1 MRLFKKLSLL
11 AFMTFLSVGI
21 CSTFGLETSNKAH
34 TIENNVQT
42 VANAQHFFGGNIK
55 SAATY
60 NPTEKEALLNSS
72 TISAEISKFAYSD
85 MSVFVT
91 AKIKSSTPEIF
102 TLGYYGKD
110 NSIAAKL
117 SLKVMDANG
126 NVLPDIFTGDVPK
139 PASPNETATFLSSN
153 YQPEITIE
161 TSIAIPYGTTVVN
174 ESVELRNVFYVEESA
189 LKDDGTRDR
198 TVHLENSFTKTV
210 KVRKA
215 FQAQQFSTFAT
226 FTPRT
231 VTKYCGYYAVAFDFN
246 NTLTVDQY
254 LEINKILNPI
264 FATGNNKVNVENLKT
279 GKTYV
284 NTRIILTKNL
294 STYVIEDLDGV
305 VHTVPAIPANNSTS
319 FGNNNVVFNFP
330 AEGIN
335 GVKNFYLSKPMLT
348 ISVVN
353 KETNKEV
360 ASSSFSYRFGE
371 VGCGIAEIKNYDGSV
386 AVAANPIAP
395 VDADL
400 IAILIFVGI
409 TVIFLAACLTMFFY
423 KKNKYKDNEFKRV
436 DPIAYLKTSI
446 IAYIFFVIGGLDIY
460 YLAMRTNGLNNS
472 ELFANPVDIIV
483 IVFTLVTFLL
493 GCYFIRKYYISIKE
507 TIEKN
512 RRERLNLNNKTE
524 DDTGTISAQFAKT
537 ASSKEE
543 KPSTNE
549 TK

>member
-34 TIENNVQT
+34 NTIENNVQT

-55 SAATY
+55 SAATF

-72 TISAEISKFAYSD
+72 SISCEISKFAYSD

-91 AKIKSSTPEIF
+91 AKVKTSIPEIF
-102 TLGYYGKD
+102 TIGYYGEG
-110 NSIAAKL
+110 NSISAKL
-117 SLKVMDANG
+117 SLKVKDSNG
-126 NVLPDIFTGDVPK
+126 NVLPETFTGYVPK
-139 PASPNETATFLSSN
+139 PAKEAGTFLSTH
-153 YQPEITIE
+153 YQPEILIE
-161 TSIAIPYGTTVVN
+161 TFISIPYGTTVVN
-174 ESVELRNVFYVEESA
+174 ESAELENIFYVEEK
-189 LKDDGTRDR
+189 LKEDGTREK
-198 TVHLENSFTKTV
+198 TVYLDHSFTKTV
-210 KVRKA
+210 KVRKS

-226 FTPRT
+226 FTPKT

-246 NTLTVDQY
+246 NTLTIDRY

-264 FATGNNKVNVENLKT
+264 FVSGNKGINVENLKN
-279 GKTYV
+279 GKTYI
-284 NTRIILTKNL
+284 NTTITLSKNL

-305 VHTVPAIPANNSTS
+305 IHTIPAIATDKSTT

-330 AEGIN
+330 VEGIN
-335 GVKNFYLSKPMLT
+335 EVKNFYLSKPMLT
-348 ISVVN
+348 INVIN

-360 ASSSFSYRFGE
+360 SSSKFSYRFGE

-386 AVAANPIAP
+386 AVAANPITP

-423 KKNKYKDNEFKRV
+423 KKNKHKDNEFKRV

-446 IAYIFFVIGGLDIY
+446 IAYIFFAIGGLDIY

>member
-34 TIENNVQT
+34 NTIENNVQT

-55 SAATY
+55 SAATF

-72 TISAEISKFAYSD
+72 SISCEISKFAYSD

-91 AKIKSSTPEIF
+91 AKVKTSIPEIF
-102 TLGYYGKD
+102 TIGYYGEG
-110 NSIAAKL
+110 NSISAKL
-117 SLKVMDANG
+117 SLKVKDSNG
-126 NVLPDIFTGDVPK
+126 NVLPETFTGYVPK
-139 PASPNETATFLSSN
+139 PAKEAGTFLSTH
-153 YQPEITIE
+153 YQPEILIE
-161 TSIAIPYGTTVVN
+161 TFISIPYGTTVVN
-174 ESVELRNVFYVEESA
+174 ESAELENIFYVEEK
-189 LKDDGTRDR
+189 LKEDGTREK
-198 TVHLENSFTKTV
+198 TVYLDHSFTKTV
-210 KVRKA
+210 KVRKS

-226 FTPRT
+226 FTPKT

-246 NTLTVDQY
+246 NTLTIDRY

-264 FATGNNKVNVENLKT
+264 FVSGNKGINVENLKN
-279 GKTYV
+279 GKTYI
-284 NTRIILTKNL
+284 NTTITLSKNL

-305 VHTVPAIPANNSTS
+305 IHTIPAIATDKSTT

-330 AEGIN
+330 VEGIN

-348 ISVVN
+348 INVIN

-360 ASSSFSYRFGE
+360 SSSKFSYRFGE

-386 AVAANPIAP
+386 AVAANPITP

-423 KKNKYKDNEFKRV
+423 KKNKHKDNEFKRV

-446 IAYIFFVIGGLDIY
+446 IAYIFFAIGGLDIY

>member
-34 TIENNVQT
+34 NTIENNVQT

-55 SAATY
+55 SAATF

-72 TISAEISKFAYSD
+72 NISCEISKFAYSD

-91 AKIKSSTPEIF
+91 AKVKTSIPEIF
-102 TLGYYGKD
+102 TIGYYGEG
-110 NSIAAKL
+110 NSISAKL
-117 SLKVMDANG
+117 SLKVKDSNG
-126 NVLPDIFTGDVPK
+126 NVLPETFTGYVPK
-139 PASPNETATFLSSN
+139 PAKEAGTFLSTK
-153 YQPEITIE
+153 YQPEIPIE
-161 TSIAIPYGTTVVN
+161 TLIPIPYGTTVVN
-174 ESVELRNVFYVEESA
+174 ESVELENVFYVEESA
-189 LKDDGTRDR
+189 LKEDGTRDK

-210 KVRKA
+210 NVRKA
-215 FQAQQFSTFAT
+215 FQAQYFSTFAT
-226 FTPRT
+226 FTPKT

-246 NTLTVDQY
+246 NTLTIDKY

-264 FATGNNKVNVENLKT
+264 FVNGNKGINVENLKN
-279 GKTYV
+279 GKTYI
-284 NTRIILTKNL
+284 NTTITLSKNL
-294 STYVIEDLDGV
+294 STYVVEDLDGV
-305 VHTVPAIPANNSTS
+305 IHTIPAIATDKSTT
-319 FGNNNVVFNFP
+319 FGNNNVVFNFS

-335 GVKNFYLSKPMLT
+335 GVKNFYLSKPMLS
-348 ISVVN
+348 INVIN

-360 ASSSFSYRFGE
+360 ASSKFSYRFGE

-386 AVAANPIAP
+386 AVAANPITP

-446 IAYIFFVIGGLDIY
+446 IAYIFFAIGGLDIY

-537 ASSKEE
+537 SSSKEE

>member
-21 CSTFGLETSNKAH
+21 CSTFGLDTSNKAH
-34 TIENNVQT
+34 NTIENNVQT
-42 VANAQHFFGGNIK
+42 VANAQHFFDGNIK
-55 SAATY
+55 SAATF
-60 NPTEKEALLNSS
+60 NPAEKETLLNSS
-72 TISAEISKFAYSD
+72 SISCEISKFAYSD

-102 TLGYYGKD
+102 TIGYYGEG
-110 NSIAAKL
+110 NSISAKL
-117 SLKVMDANG
+117 SLKVKDANG
-126 NVLPDIFTGDVPK
+126 NVLPDVFTGDVPK
-139 PASPNETATFLSSN
+139 PAKESATFLSTH
-153 YQPEITIE
+153 YQPEILIE
-161 TSIAIPYGTTVVN
+161 TFISIPYGTTVVN
-174 ESVELRNVFYVEESA
+174 ESVELENIFYVEEK
-189 LKDDGTRDR
+189 LKEDGTREK
-198 TVHLENSFTKTV
+198 TVYLDHSFTKTV
-210 KVRKA
+210 NVRKA

-226 FTPRT
+226 FTPKT

-246 NTLTVDQY
+246 NTLTIDKY

-264 FATGNNKVNVENLKT
+264 FVSGNKGINVENLKN
-279 GKTYV
+279 GKTYI
-284 NTRIILTKNL
+284 NTTITLSKNL
-294 STYVIEDLDGV
+294 STYIVEDLDGV
-305 VHTVPAIPANNSTS
+305 IHTIPAIAADKSTS

-330 AEGIN
+330 VEGIN

-348 ISVVN
+348 INVIN

-360 ASSSFSYRFGE
+360 SSSKFSYRFGE

-409 TVIFLAACLTMFFY
+409 TVIFLAACLTQFFY

-446 IAYIFFVIGGLDIY
+446 IAYIFFTIGGLDIY
-460 YLAMRTNGLNNS
+460 FLGMRCNGLNNS

-493 GCYFIRKYYISIKE
+493 GCFFIKKYYTAIKE

-524 DDTGTISAQFAKT
+524 DDSGTISAQFAKT
-537 ASSKEE
+537 ASSTE
-543 KPSTNE
+543 KNTTTNE

>member
-21 CSTFGLETSNKAH
+21 CSTFGLDTSNKAH
-34 TIENNVQT
+34 NTIENNVQT
-42 VANAQHFFGGNIK
+42 VANAQHFFDGNIK
-55 SAATY
+55 RAATF
-60 NPTEKEALLNSS
+60 NPAEKEALLNSS

-110 NSIAAKL
+110 SSIAAKL
-117 SLKVMDANG
+117 SLKVKDASG
-126 NVLPDIFTGDVPK
+126 NVLPDVFTGDVPK

-174 ESVELRNVFYVEESA
+174 ESVELENVFYVEESA
-189 LKDDGTRDR
+189 LKEDGTRDR
-198 TVHLENSFTKTV
+198 TVHLENSFTKAV

-226 FTPRT
+226 FTPKT

-264 FATGNNKVNVENLKT
+264 FGNNKVNVENLKT

-305 VHTVPAIPANNSTS
+305 IHTVPAIPANNSTS

-335 GVKNFYLSKPMLT
+335 GVNNFYLSKPMLT

-386 AVAANPIAP
+386 AVVANPIAP

-446 IAYIFFVIGGLDIY
+446 IAYIFFTIGGLDIY
-460 YLAMRTNGLNNS
+460 FLGMRCNGLNNS

-493 GCYFIRKYYISIKE
+493 GCFFIKKYYTAIKE

-524 DDTGTISAQFAKT
+524 DDSGTISAQFAKT
-537 ASSKEE
+537 ASSTE
-543 KPSTNE
+543 KNTTTNE

>member
-21 CSTFGLETSNKAH
+21 CSTFGLDTSNKAH
-34 TIENNVQT
+34 NTIENNVQT
-42 VANAQHFFGGNIK
+42 VANAQHFFDGNIK

-60 NPTEKEALLNSS
+60 NPNEKEALLNSS
-72 TISAEISKFAYSD
+72 TISCEISKFAYSD

-102 TLGYYGKD
+102 AIGYYGKD
-110 NSIAAKL
+110 NSISAKL
-117 SLKVMDANG
+117 SLKVKDANG
-126 NVLPDIFTGDVPK
+126 NVLPEVFTADVPK
-139 PASPNETATFLSSN
+139 PSSQNETITFLSVN

-161 TSIAIPYGTTVVN
+161 TSIAIPYGTTVIN
-174 ESVELRNVFYVEESA
+174 ESVELKNIFYVEESA

-226 FTPRT
+226 FTPKT
-231 VTKYCGYYAVAFDFN
+231 VTKYCGYYAVAFNFEN
-246 NTLTVDQY
+246 RLTVDKY
-254 LEINKILNPI
+254 LEINKLLNPI
-264 FATGNNKVNVENLKT
+264 FNNNKVNAENLKT

-284 NTRIILTKNL
+284 STRIILTKNL

-305 VHTVPAIPANNSTS
+305 VHTVPAIPANNTTS
-319 FGNNNVVFNFP
+319 FGDNNVVFNFP

-335 GVKNFYLSKPMLT
+335 GVKNFYISKPMLT
-348 ISVVN
+348 TSVVN

-371 VGCGIAEIKNYDGSV
+371 VGCGVAEIKNYDGSV
-386 AVAANPIAP
+386 AVAGNPLEP

-409 TVIFLAACLTMFFY
+409 TIIFLAACLTMFFY

-446 IAYIFFVIGGLDIY
+446 IAYIFFTIGGLDIY
-460 YLAMRTNGLNNS
+460 FLGMRCNGLNNS

-493 GCYFIRKYYISIKE
+493 GCFFIKKYYTAIKE

-512 RRERLNLNNKTE
+512 RREKLNLNNKTE
-524 DDTGTISAQFAKT
+524 DDSGTISAQFAKT

>member
-1 MRLFKKLSLL
+1 MKF
-11 AFMTFLSVGI
+11 VI
-21 CSTFGLETSNKAH
+21 C
-34 TIENNVQT
+34 
-42 VANAQHFFGGNIK
+42 
-55 SAATY
+55 
-60 NPTEKEALLNSS
+60 
-72 TISAEISKFAYSD
+72 
-85 MSVFVT
+85 
-91 AKIKSSTPEIF
+91 
-102 TLGYYGKD
+102 GY
-110 NSIAAKL
+110 L
-117 SLKVMDANG
+117 SLKVKDANG
-126 NVLPDIFTGDVPK
+126 NVLPDVFTGDVPK

-161 TSIAIPYGTTVVN
+161 TSVAIPYGTTVVN
-174 ESVELRNVFYVEESA
+174 ESVELTNIFYIEESA
-189 LKDDGTRDR
+189 LKEDGTRDR
-198 TVHLENSFTKTV
+198 TIHLENSFTKTV

-226 FTPRT
+226 FTPKT

-254 LEINKILNPI
+254 LEINKLLNPI
-264 FATGNNKVNVENLKT
+264 FGNNKVNVENLKT
-279 GKTYV
+279 EKTYV

-400 IAILIFVGI
+400 IAIF
-409 TVIFLAACLTMFFY
+409 
-423 KKNKYKDNEFKRV
+423 KKN
-436 DPIAYLKTSI
+436 
-446 IAYIFFVIGGLDIY
+446 
-460 YLAMRTNGLNNS
+460 
-472 ELFANPVDIIV
+472 
-483 IVFTLVTFLL
+483 
-493 GCYFIRKYYISIKE
+493 
-507 TIEKN
+507 
-512 RRERLNLNNKTE
+512 
-524 DDTGTISAQFAKT
+524 
-537 ASSKEE
+537 
-543 KPSTNE
+543 
-549 TK
+549 

>member
-1 MRLFKKLSLL
+1 MVR
-11 AFMTFLSVGI
+11 
-21 CSTFGLETSNKAH
+21 
-34 TIENNVQT
+34 
-42 VANAQHFFGGNIK
+42 
-55 SAATY
+55 SA
-60 NPTEKEALLNSS
+60 
-72 TISAEISKFAYSD
+72 IS
-85 MSVFVT
+85 
-91 AKIKSSTPEIF
+91 
-102 TLGYYGKD
+102 
-110 NSIAAKL
+110 AKL
-117 SLKVMDANG
+117 SLKVKDSNG
-126 NVLPDIFTGDVPK
+126 NVLPETFTGYVPK
-139 PASPNETATFLSSN
+139 PAKEAGTFLSTK
-153 YQPEITIE
+153 YQPEIPIE
-161 TSIAIPYGTTVVN
+161 TLIPIPYGTTVVN
-174 ESVELRNVFYVEESA
+174 ESVELENVFYVEESA
-189 LKDDGTRDR
+189 LKEDGTRDK

-210 KVRKA
+210 NVRKA
-215 FQAQQFSTFAT
+215 FQAQYFSTFAT
-226 FTPRT
+226 FTPKT

-246 NTLTVDQY
+246 NTLTIDKY

-264 FATGNNKVNVENLKT
+264 FVNGNKGINVENLKN
-279 GKTYV
+279 GKTYI
-284 NTRIILTKNL
+284 NTTITLSKNL
-294 STYVIEDLDGV
+294 STYVVEDLDGV
-305 VHTVPAIPANNSTS
+305 IHTIPAIATDKSTT
-319 FGNNNVVFNFP
+319 FGNNNVVFNFS

-335 GVKNFYLSKPMLT
+335 GVKNFYLSKPMLS
-348 ISVVN
+348 INVIN

-360 ASSSFSYRFGE
+360 ASSKFSYRFGE

-386 AVAANPIAP
+386 AVAANPITP

-446 IAYIFFVIGGLDIY
+446 IAYIFFAIGGLDIY

-537 ASSKEE
+537 SSSKEE